1 MAGSDGY
8 RYEQEYSKNRSV
20 ASRHWSRR
28 CARRVDLNSRFLSY
42 LRNRMAGDLPD
53 GQREFVDATHFV
65 TKKLFDASRV
75 RFPVAATSAW
85 RPKLRLSRRRDIV
98 NFFAIRVVLFVTPR
112 AYEWPRRL

>member
-28 CARRVDLNSRFLSY
+28 CVRRVDLNSRFLSY

-53 GQREFVDATHFV
+53 GRREFVDATHFV
-65 TKKLFDASRV
+65 TKKLFDASR
-75 RFPVAATSAW
+75 P
-85 RPKLRLSRRRDIV
+85 L
-98 NFFAIRVVLFVTPR
+98 VLFGFR
-112 AYEWPRRL
+112 WRRLQRGARSSDCPAGGTL